1 MWILAWALSA
11 ALAQPPDDLA
21 KAFVGLEADQ
31 AQWRSIEGLPKGAEY
46 VQLRLDPETKASE
59 LLIRLPR
66 RFEVPPHRHTHRE
79 TIVVI
84 EGRLHLA
91 ALGQERSFGP
101 GSYVVNPGGLLHGT
115 RTSRWKGC
123 VFYARVDGPF
133 DLLFE
138 SRSSN
143 SPIEIG
149 TSGLPPR

>member
-11 ALAQPPDDLA
+11 ALAQPPDEKA
-21 KAFVGLEADQ
+21 KAFVVLEAGE
-31 AQWRSIEGLPKGAEY
+31 AQWRPIEGLPKGAEY

-59 LLIRLPR
+59 LLVRLPR
-66 RFEVPPHRHTHRE
+66 RFEVPPHRHSHRE

-91 ALGQERSFGP
+91 ALGHEQALGP
-101 GSYVVNPGGLLHGT
+101 GSYVVNPGGLVHGT

-123 VFYARVDGPF
+123 TFYARTDGPF

-138 SRSSN
+138 GAG
-143 SPIEIG
+143 PA
-149 TSGLPPR
+149 PPE